1 MEAEISEVIKHFI
14 MGFSALLPLVNPI
27 GSALEVMGIVGLEPE
42 ETYRS
47 LARKIAISTLL
58 FFVAVG
64 LLGSYLLQFFG
75 ISLNVLQVA
84 GGGVVA
90 AIGWSLLN
98 RPDDTHKVFEG
109 TGVVEAAARTR
120 SQSWDSKVFYPL
132 TFPITAGPGCV
143 VVMLTLS
150 AHATGRS
157 FSLAICAHAGLLSAV
172 AFLSILIYICYAYAP
187 RIARRISPSTV
198 SGIVRVIAFIVLCI
212 GVQIAWNGLQPM
224 ILSLMQQHHP

>member
-1 MEAEISEVIKHFI
+1 MEAEIGEAVKHFI

-27 GSALEVMGIVGLEPE
+27 GSALEVMGIVGLESE
-42 ETYRS
+42 DTYKS
-47 LARKIAISTLL
+47 LARKIAFSAFL
-58 FFVAVG
+58 FFIVIGVM
-64 LLGSYLLQFFG
+64 GSFLLQFFG
-75 ISLNVLQVA
+75 ISLNVLQVS
-84 GGGVVA
+84 GGLVVA

-109 TGVVEAAARTR
+109 QGVAQAAALTDL
-120 SQSWDSKVFYPL
+120 QSWDSKVFYPL

-157 FSLAICAHAGLLSAV
+157 FNLAMAAHAGLVLAV
-172 AFLSILIYICYAYAP
+172 VILCILVYICYAYAQ
-187 RIARRISPSTV
+187 RITRRISPSTV

-224 ILSLMQQHHP
+224 LLGLLAQRH